1 MQRAVALC
9 AETRQRAVAASEQ
22 YHERSAADGAE
33 GVKRSK
39 EEQAMRGSGGRENA
53 VCEELRRTEREPGAA
68 SYRERSDLAAPAA
81 SAERN
86 KQTICTLPERCPVC
100 R

>member
-53 VCEELRRTEREPGAA
+53 VCE
-68 SYRERSDLAAPAA
+68 SDLAAPAT